1 MKPQASNPALCFW
14 EIKDKNIRERQK
26 GRSGAASGGIYFRVF
41 RTLKVRVTFGPER
54 PKVTKKRS
62 WGAMPTAPV
71 TGKESDPN
79 GLRSRV
85 PRREAQNRQAAKIR
99 SGRLVSF

>member
-1 MKPQASNPALCFW
+1 MDARAFFVCSFRR
-14 EIKDKNIRERQK
+14 KDESRRERLK

-85 PRREAQNRQAAKIR
+85 PRREAQNRRAAKIR